1 MNLVC
6 MKNTQVK
13 LSLGVKLR
21 GEMGAEISYLGVDTV
36 AALGSLMTGR
46 TQSEGFPK
54 AFPRRSHTVVP
65 VSACVF

>member
-1 MNLVC
+1 MSFSVNEFSVYE
-6 MKNTQVK
+6 KYPSE

-46 TQSEGFPK
+46 TQSEGEN
-54 AFPRRSHTVVP
+54 
-65 VSACVF
+65 